1 MSIWI
6 HVFDLLA
13 FFAVFST
20 FSLVAWCAWDVWR
33 TRPPRRGATRH
44 NRRDVVVLQWRR
56 RQALRRL
63 GSNWVLHESQPDV
76 RWGHRYHG

>member
-1 MSIWI
+1 MQFWI
-6 HVFDLLA
+6 VVFDA
-13 FFAVFST
+13 FVVFSVLST
-20 FSLVAWCAWDVWR
+20 VGFFAWCAWDVLR
-33 TRPPRRGATRH
+33 QRRRRGATRH
-44 NRRDVVVLQWRR
+44 SNRRDIVLLQWRR